1 MAKYKHLADICLLF
15 GKWSWRV
22 RIYTSYKKHV
32 EEEITIIRASL
43 TSSHRLSNDIRQLW
57 IVFKSDRSV
66 ITGFCTYT
74 VEHSSCYNHIDA
86 VLCKLNYANEKE
98 YTNPAC
104 TDEICNW
111 NSPSKEIHRIK
122 AKDMDI
128 LQHNQEKSK
137 QKRFLA

>member
-1 MAKYKHLADICLLF
+1 MNKLLVKF
-15 GKWSWRV
+15 
-22 RIYTSYKKHV
+22 V
-32 EEEITIIRASL
+32 EEERTIIRASL
-43 TSSHRLSNDIRQLW
+43 TSSHRLSNDIHPLW

-74 VEHSSCYNHIDA
+74 VGHSNCCNHIDA
-86 VLCKLNYANEKE
+86 MLCKLNYPNEKE
-98 YTNPAC
+98 YINPAC

-111 NSPSKEIHRIK
+111 NSSSKEIHRIK
-122 AKDMDI
+122 VKDMDI

>member
-1 MAKYKHLADICLLF
+1 MDKLLVKF
-15 GKWSWRV
+15 
-22 RIYTSYKKHV
+22 V
-32 EEEITIIRASL
+32 EEERTIIGASL
-43 TSSHRLSNDIRQLW
+43 TSSHRLSNDTHHLR
-57 IVFKSDRSV
+57 IVFKSDGSV

-74 VEHSSCYNHIDA
+74 VGHSNYCNRIDA

-111 NSPSKEIHRIK
+111 DLSSKEIHQIK
-122 AKDMDI
+122 VKDMDI